1 MSKLEITDIQL
12 FDHTQRHQI
21 NEAGDTEIVYDYSAN
36 VIINDS
42 FMVQVHG
49 GEHEAGFSI
58 PTGEEIAWNSQE
70 VQDEMFDKYHQSDIE
85 EQLEKVCGFENN
97 IGWLEDN
104 ATDIMNPE
112 NVKYRRENW
121 GKEAV

>member
-42 FMVQVHG
+42 FFCIILHVKQMLSGLDYLHA
-49 GEHEAGFSI
+49 H
-58 PTGEEIAWNSQE
+58 
-70 VQDEMFDKYHQSDIE
+70 
-85 EQLEKVCGFENN
+85 
-97 IGWLEDN
+97 
-104 ATDIMNPE
+104 
-112 NVKYRRENW
+112 NVIHRDLTRHVPDFKLIQ
-121 GKEAV
+121 G